1 MYEQKARDIL
11 AFNIK
16 RYRKNNKI
24 SQEKLSEFLD
34 TTPLKIFKLE
44 HSDINV
50 QIDYIGRIAD
60 VLNVSL
66 EQLFFEEG
74 I

>member
-1 MYEQKARDIL
+1 MYEQRARDIL
-11 AFNIK
+11 AKNIK
-16 RYRKNNKI
+16 KYRKNNKI

-34 TTPLKIFKLE
+34 TTAQEIFKIE

-50 QIDYIGRIAD
+50 TIDYIGRIAD

-66 EQLFFEEG
+66 EQLFSEEM
-74 I
+74 